1 MVDGLP
7 DGDDVV
13 APDPRL
19 AALLSQAD
27 VWEQPDPDGEDL
39 IVAAIA
45 SEAAETSIESDATV
59 VAMPRRRLWP
69 ALAAVAAALVLLGGF
84 ALFAGS
90 DDGVD
95 GVELALAGTDLAPDA
110 SAQVVVADTPQGTR
124 IDLDLTGLPP
134 APAGSY
140 YEAWLRQSPE
150 IGVSAG
156 TFHLRGGDGSV
167 ELWAGVTLDDYPLVT
182 VTLRRKEREPSRP
195 VVSC

>member
-1 MVDGLP
+1 M
-7 DGDDVV
+7 
-13 APDPRL
+13 AM
-19 AALLSQAD
+19 
-27 VWEQPDPDGEDL
+27 
-39 IVAAIA
+39 
-45 SEAAETSIESDATV
+45 TSLRPTTV

-110 SAQVVVADTPQGTR
+110 SAQVVVTDTPQGTR

-140 YEAWLRQSPE
+140 HEAWLRQSPE

-156 TFHLRGGDGSV
+156 TSHLQGGDGSV
-167 ELWAGVTLDDYPLVT
+167 ELWAGVTLDDSPLVT
-182 VTLRRKEREPSRP
+182 VTLQEEGAGAESSGRVVLTGRP
-195 VVSC
+195 